1 MTNKRVIPNQLHV
14 SQIDQDEIVTW
25 EAGRKTKKL
34 IKLCQ
39 VYMHIKNLF
48 NRDSF
53 RQCCSNKAAVMN
65 LHYKVA
71 LKMYDGCPIPLSFG
85 ESKMGKS
92 SLVKG
97 APLLLMGRDNIGFFK
112 KTTLQVWFRESFCN
126 DSL

>member
-71 LKMYDGCPIPLSFG
+71 LKMYDG
-85 ESKMGKS
+85 
-92 SLVKG
+92 
-97 APLLLMGRDNIGFFK
+97 
-112 KTTLQVWFRESFCN
+112 
-126 DSL
+126 